1 MKKITFIPSPTRIDK
16 MDIKTPEKAE
26 EWIQKGFFLTENLF
40 EQLIMVF
47 KDVKIILESDQHRIG
62 EDVDLG
68 TELEIISL
76 TTKIRFQKGWFY
88 LSDLLGLVNT
98 GKVKMT
104 FVVNEGVNRVSV
116 LSDSLFFYIA
126 LVSQRSIDRNRTYI
140 LPYNYFLME
149 ETKKNWSIYRVYLL
163 IASLVGLIGGL
174 ISLGIALTSLGQ
186 RLIITNDEY
195 VRGRMMYELQQCK
208 ESYYYGKS
216 ADTKWSPTED
226 QIKECEAKKTDDLIF
241 ARRLEVKETV
251 LGGGIRAIL
260 FAVLFFTHYP
270 RFRKENNA

>member
-104 FVVNEGVNRVSV
+104 FVVNE
-116 LSDSLFFYIA
+116 
-126 LVSQRSIDRNRTYI
+126 
-140 LPYNYFLME
+140 
-149 ETKKNWSIYRVYLL
+149 
-163 IASLVGLIGGL
+163 
-174 ISLGIALTSLGQ
+174 
-186 RLIITNDEY
+186 
-195 VRGRMMYELQQCK
+195 
-208 ESYYYGKS
+208 
-216 ADTKWSPTED
+216 
-226 QIKECEAKKTDDLIF
+226 
-241 ARRLEVKETV
+241 
-251 LGGGIRAIL
+251 
-260 FAVLFFTHYP
+260 
-270 RFRKENNA
+270 